1 MKTKSKSSVHKYS
14 SLKHFSWEYKKNISL
29 DEKLVQTTI
38 LEWYDAKHRKISD
51 EERDFI
57 NNLIVTSCPFCNS
70 IQIVKNGHTLNGIQ
84 RYMCKHCRK
93 RFNSLS
99 GTIFDSKKIPISEW
113 IEYLLHLFEFH
124 SIKTSAIDNRNVP
137 STGHYWLKKVFY
149 VLKDIQENIVLNG
162 TIYLDEMLLPVI
174 KSKTIIKNGKKLR
187 GISRNKINVACA
199 INKCGQSILIVGSSC
214 KPNESSTFQAYGK
227 HIKEGSKIIHDGE
240 KSHTY
245 LINKLNLKSEIY
257 KTNKAKGLKDE
268 DNPLDPINNL
278 HSLAKRFFKSH
289 GSYNRDNL
297 QDWLNLFWFIMN
309 EPNDKYD
316 KVLKFIQLAIKKRK
330 IIRYRDK

>member
-1 MKTKSKSSVHKYS
+1 MKTKSKSTVYRYS
-14 SLKHFSWEYKKNISL
+14 SLKHFSWDSKNDISL
-29 DEKLVQTTI
+29 EEKLVQSTI
-38 LEWYDAKHRKISD
+38 LEWYDAKHRSVSK
-51 EERDFI
+51 EEKEFI
-57 NNLIVTSCPFCNS
+57 NNLTVTSCPFCNS
-70 IQIVKNGHTLNGIQ
+70 KEIVKNGHTIVGIQ
-84 RYMCKHCRK
+84 RYLCNQCKK

-99 GTIFDSKKIPISEW
+99 ETIFDSKKIPISEW

-137 STGHYWLKKVFY
+137 STGHYWLKKVFH
-149 VLKDIQENIVLNG
+149 VLKGIQENVVLDG

-174 KSKTIIKNGKKLR
+174 KSKTIKKDGKKLR

-199 INKCGQSILIVGSSC
+199 INKCAQSILIVGSSC

-245 LINKLNLKSEIY
+245 LINKLNLKSEVY
-257 KTNKAKGLKDE
+257 KSIKTKGLKDE

-297 QDWLNLFWFIMN
+297 QDWLNLFWFITN
-309 EPNDKYD
+309 EPQNKYD
-316 KVLKFIQLAIKKRK
+316 KVLRFIQIAVKKRK
-330 IIRYRDK
+330 VIRYRDK